1 MEFIEKKSS
10 TVEDEIAKYETE
22 IITDVSFGKYSFC
35 GNMSGMYGSGYVMT
49 NKDTQPVYGNTI
61 NYFINLKIEMN
72 NELFLETDRIY
83 LYDYTGFL
91 LGYTVNSLT
100 KITTFLRKISK
111 EHIGT
116 NLRIDFSKK
125 KILNEQE
132 LENLQKTMR
141 RYPMDIIHSE
151 NITINDILQ
160 FGDTDCSICN
170 DKIDDDSNKNI
181 FSCGHNF
188 HSSCVWKYL
197 EVNDLLFPI
206 DERCKKNCCDTQKSK
221 NFNCP
226 YCNKLI
232 VTHYKN

>member
-1 MEFIEKKSS
+1 MEFVEEKDSTVEKKSS
-10 TVEDEIAKYETE
+10 NVEDEIAKDEIAKGEIAKYEAE
-22 IITDVSFGKYSFC
+22 IIADVSFGKYSFC

-72 NELFLETDRIY
+72 NELFLETDNIY

-91 LGYTVNSLT
+91 LGYTTESLT
-100 KITTFLRKISK
+100 ETTTFLRKISK

-132 LENLQKTMR
+132 LEILHKTIR

-151 NITINDILQ
+151 NITVDNILQ
-160 FGDTDCSICN
+160 LGDVDCSICN

-181 FSCGHNF
+181 FSYGPTIFVKTKILNYKLRQTKF
-188 HSSCVWKYL
+188 ASS
-197 EVNDLLFPI
+197 N
-206 DERCKKNCCDTQKSK
+206 
-221 NFNCP
+221 
-226 YCNKLI
+226 
-232 VTHYKN
+232 